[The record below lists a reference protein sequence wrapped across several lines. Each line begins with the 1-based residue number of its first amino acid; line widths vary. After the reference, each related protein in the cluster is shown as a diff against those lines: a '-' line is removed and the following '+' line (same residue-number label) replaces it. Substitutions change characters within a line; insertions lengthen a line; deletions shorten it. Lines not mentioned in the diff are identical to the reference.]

1 MKVKCIKCELVK
13 ELDTEDLKEVGEFV
27 EYRKLRA
34 VHFLKY
40 LSMDLREVC
49 KDGRNHEWEF
59 EEAFDRIVHEIS
71 ARCNETEKV
80 KIDKTNEISECGKI
94 IKEYEDKRDA
104 AIEKVE
110 VCANTIM
117 ADKMLLKKVAYID
130 DPGLWS
136 EEK

>member
-1 MKVKCIKCELVK
+1 MIVKCIKCEQVK
-13 ELDTEDLKEVGEFV
+13 DLNKEELEEVGKFV
-27 EYRKLRA
+27 EDRRLRA

-40 LSMDLREVC
+40 LSMDMRELC

-59 EEAFDRIVHEIS
+59 EDTFDRIVHEIS
-71 ARCNETEKV
+71 ARCDETEKV
-80 KIDKTNEISECGKI
+80 KIGKTNEISECGKI

-130 DPGLWS
+130 DPGLWL